1 MTPVARSDEG
11 HRQLAEVLADA
22 LSTDPD
28 GGRARAIAAGE
39 RWADANSEG
48 LGAETDGDV
57 AAPLVAVLE
66 RLGFEPALRGDGD
79 DRVIDLLACPFR
91 DTAAAHPEVVCSVH
105 RGLIQRT
112 ISTFGKEGDE
122 AGLLPFVE
130 PELCLVP
137 LHLARAEQDS

>member
-1 MTPVARSDEG
+1 
-11 HRQLAEVLADA
+11 
-22 LSTDPD
+22 
-28 GGRARAIAAGE
+28 
-39 RWADANSEG
+39 
-48 LGAETDGDV
+48 
-57 AAPLVAVLE
+57 
-66 RLGFEPALRGDGD
+66 
-79 DRVIDLLACPFR
+79 
-91 DTAAAHPEVVCSVH
+91 VH